1 VIRRIFSK
9 SQATVNMPTVCISM
23 AVLWMPVPHVQVNCG
38 CCPRLLAA
46 VRVHMRPD
54 KTEFINAYHGVGG
67 V

>member
-1 VIRRIFSK
+1 
-9 SQATVNMPTVCISM
+9 MPTVCISM